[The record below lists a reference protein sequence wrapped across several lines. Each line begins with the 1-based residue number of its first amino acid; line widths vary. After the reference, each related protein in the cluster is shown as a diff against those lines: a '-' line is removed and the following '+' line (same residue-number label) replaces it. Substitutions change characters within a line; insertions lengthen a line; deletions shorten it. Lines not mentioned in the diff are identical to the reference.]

1 MCSRA
6 PVGADITEHSEKLV
20 VTTPQGGSLEQGRG
34 RPAHILT
41 WQIDSIKGSESY
53 TFVLCLYSRDFVFL
67 H

>member
-34 RPAHILT
+34 RPADILT
-41 WQIDSIKGSESY
+41 
-53 TFVLCLYSRDFVFL
+53 
-67 H
+67 